1 MLMRMIFKKIRLNVI
16 FTQRLWQGLAG
27 LFTLFF
33 LTKYLS
39 VELQGWYYSFLSL
52 AALYTIFD
60 LGLSTALV
68 QISAHFFVR
77 NQWLDKG
84 DLMGE
89 TRNEFHGLL
98 GQSTRLYLVLSTLFS
113 LIFIPIG
120 LYFFSQKLPNHVVLG
135 FSWEWPWICL
145 ILATS
150 LNILMLPF
158 LALIEG
164 SGRVHEVYLLRLLQ
178 GVIGSIGCWI
188 ALMLGGALWS
198 LVVIPFVSVIMTI
211 TWLTFAMPRLIQY
224 AWVRNKPRL
233 HWAYEIWPLQWR
245 IGISWLSGYFLTQ
258 IYTPILFHYHGASV
272 AGQMG
277 LSLTVANMLGLL
289 AQSWIALR
297 VPMMAQAVGRKD
309 WVLFDR
315 IFKHNFKMS
324 IVAYVLGAVLI
335 CIAYNNMLPLTSYG
349 NRILPFIPFVGLLF
363 VVFINHINGALAAQL
378 RSYKKEPL
386 VWVSFS
392 GAFLTVPIAL
402 FMASA
407 YSVNGVVLAILLV
420 QLLMSLPLSIYLW
433 IKYNRKWRS

>member
-1 MLMRMIFKKIRLNVI
+1 MRKLLSQFNLNVI

-33 LTKYLS
+33 LTHSLS

-77 NQWLDKG
+77 NQWLEKG
-84 DLMGE
+84 DIIGE
-89 TRNEFHGLL
+89 TRNQFHDLL
-98 GQSTRLYLVLSTLFS
+98 GQSTQLYLVLSTFFCL
-113 LIFIPIG
+113 LFIPIG
-120 LYFFSQKLPNHVVLG
+120 LYFFGQKSPQQEALVYA
-135 FSWEWPWICL
+135 WQWPWVCL

-164 SGRVHEVYLLRLLQ
+164 SGRIHEVYKLRLVQ
-178 GVIGSIGCWI
+178 SVIGSIGCWI
-188 ALMLGGALWS
+188 VLMMGGALWA
-198 LVVIPFVSVIMTI
+198 LVAVPFISFITTI
-211 TWLTFAMPRLIQY
+211 IWLITKVPKLLPH
-224 AWVRNKPRL
+224 AWTRNKPRL
-233 HWAYEIWPLQWR
+233 HWANEIWPLQWR

-277 LSLTVANMLGLL
+277 LSLTIANMLGLL

-297 VPMMAQAVGRKD
+297 VPTMAQAVGRKD
-309 WVLFDR
+309 WTLFDHE
-315 IFKHNFKMS
+315 FKHNFKVS
-324 IVAYVLGAVLI
+324 IIAYLLGAALI
-335 CIAYNNMLPLTSYG
+335 CGAHYYILSYTHYG
-349 NRILPFIPFVGLLF
+349 NRILPFMPFVGLLL
-363 VVFINHINGALAAQL
+363 VVFINHINGALATQL

-386 VWVSFS
+386 VWVSFC
-392 GAFLTVPIAL
+392 GAFLTVPVAL
-402 FMASA
+402 FMASR
-407 YSVNGVVLAILLV
+407 YSVDGVVFAILLV
-420 QLLMSLPLSIYLW
+420 QLTITLPFSVYLW
-433 IKYNRKWRS
+433 IKYNREWRR